1 MNATRPLCANA
12 VIPISAINKMII
24 GNMWN
29 FRLWVNNAKISLIVE
44 NLVMTITVLVEA
56 FMFVHFSNLT
66 I

>member
-1 MNATRPLCANA
+1 MNATRPLCVSA
-12 VIPISAINKMII
+12 VMPINAINKMII

-29 FRLWVNNAKISLIVE
+29 FLLWINNAKTSLIVE
-44 NLVMTITVLVEA
+44 NLVMNITILVEA

>member
-1 MNATRPLCANA
+1 MNATRPLCASA
-12 VIPISAINKMII
+12 VIPINAINKIII

-29 FRLWVNNAKISLIVE
+29 FLLWINNAKISLIVE
-44 NLVMTITVLVEA
+44 NLVMNITILVEA

>member
-1 MNATRPLCANA
+1 MNATRPICVSA
-12 VIPISAINKMII
+12 VLPLNAINKLII

-29 FRLWVNNAKISLIVE
+29 FLLWINNAKTSLIVE
-44 NLVMTITVLVEA
+44 NLVMNITILVEA

>member
-1 MNATRPLCANA
+1 MNATRPLCASA
-12 VIPISAINKMII
+12 VMPINAINKMII

-29 FRLWVNNAKISLIVE
+29 FLLWINNAKISLIVE
-44 NLVMTITVLVEA
+44 NLVMSITTFIEA

>member
-1 MNATRPLCANA
+1 MNATRPLCASA
-12 VIPISAINKMII
+12 VMPINAINIMII

-29 FRLWVNNAKISLIVE
+29 FLLWINNAKTSLIIE
-44 NLVMTITVLVEA
+44 NLVMNIIVLAEA

>member
-1 MNATRPLCANA
+1 MNATRPLCAN
-12 VIPISAINKMII
+12 VVTPINAINKMII

-29 FRLWVNNAKISLIVE
+29 FLLWINNAKISLIVE
-44 NLVMTITVLVEA
+44 NLVMDITILVEA